1 VAALSLF
8 IGKASKMSGAL
19 FDSFSCLSWY
29 AKLAIHISVTFQC
42 LILPIDGRFLFLFYP
57 QSSRRAAYF
66 LLEKKKLF
74 DLGG

>member
-19 FDSFSCLSWY
+19 FDSFSCLLWY
-29 AKLAIHISVTFQC
+29 AKLAVHMSITFQC
-42 LILPIDGRFLFLFYP
+42 NLANRWSFSFLFYP

-66 LLEKKKLF
+66 LLNKKLF
-74 DLGG
+74 DLDG